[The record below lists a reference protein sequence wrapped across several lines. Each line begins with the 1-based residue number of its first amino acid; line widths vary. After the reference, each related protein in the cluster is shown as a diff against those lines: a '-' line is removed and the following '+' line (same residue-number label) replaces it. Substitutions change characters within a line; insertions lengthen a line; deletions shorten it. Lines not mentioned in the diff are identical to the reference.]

1 MLFSDKYDNSSSCSD
16 LVNFSFILLGYKTTL
31 EQAALIYT

>member
-1 MLFSDKYDNSSSCSD
+1 MIIVA

-31 EQAALIYT
+31 EQAALIYTWSL